1 MKKFKI
7 IVLFLLLMIPFGV
20 KAESKV
26 KLYFFHG
33 DGCPHCAEEEE
44 FFDEYLK
51 ENDNVEI
58 VKYEVWH
65 SSDNRELLQKVQ
77 DKINNHQNGV
87 PYLVISDKAI
97 VGYIKGNTDNTIK
110 CYVANYLNDEEQV
123 DKCIKDKYLTKNDK
137 KKKYI
142 DVVGQL
148 AKGEDVDINNSEP
161 ETPAKVDPVEE
172 DKTFNIPILG
182 KISAK
187 TVSLPLLS
195 IVLGLTD
202 GFNPCAMWVLVFLL
216 TTLIGMN
223 DKKKMIILGSVFL
236 ITSGLVYFLMMFTW
250 LNVIINISMSI
261 VFRVLIAIFALGAG
275 IYNLYNYIKS
285 LKTDD
290 GCTVVNRNQRKKI
303 MERIKEFVHKKSL
316 IIAVLGIIILAIGVN
331 LVELLCSAG
340 LPMIYGEV
348 LAINKITGPKA
359 LIYDLIYILF
369 FMLDDFIVFF
379 VAIKTMNLASIS
391 NKFSKYSH
399 LIAGIIMLIIG
410 ILLIIKP
417 SWLMFNF

>member
-1 MKKFKI
+1 MKKIKI
-7 IVLFLLLMIPFGV
+7 LILFLLLMIPFGV
-20 KAESKV
+20 KADSKV
-26 KLYFFHG
+26 KLYLFYG

-51 ENDNVEI
+51 NNNNVEL

-87 PYLVISDKAI
+87 PFLVIGDKSI

-123 DKCIKDKYLTKNDK
+123 DECIKDKYLTKTDS

-142 DVVGQL
+142 DVVGKLVSGQDVNIEVPE
-148 AKGEDVDINNSEP
+148 KEPDTKEDPIG
-161 ETPAKVDPVEE
+161 E

-216 TTLIGMN
+216 STLIGMK
-223 DKKKMIILGSVFL
+223 DKKKMVILGSVFL
-236 ITSGLVYFLMMFTW
+236 LTSGLVYFLVMFTW

-261 VFRVLIAIFALGAG
+261 LFRILIAIFALGAG

-290 GCTVVNRNQRKKI
+290 GCTVVNRTQRKKV
-303 MERIKEFVHKKSL
+303 MDRIKEFVHKKSL
-316 IIAVLGIIILAIGVN
+316 IIAILGIMLLAIGVN

-348 LAINKITGPKA
+348 LAINNITGPKA
-359 LIYDLIYILF
+359 LVYDLIYILF
-369 FMLDDFIVFF
+369 FMLDDFIIFF
-379 VAIKTMNLASIS
+379 IAIRTMNLASFS

-399 LIAGIIMLIIG
+399 LVAGIIMLIIG

>member
-1 MKKFKI
+1 MKKIKI
-7 IVLFLLLMIPFGV
+7 LILFLLLMIPFGV
-20 KAESKV
+20 KADSKV
-26 KLYFFHG
+26 KLYLFYG

-51 ENDNVEI
+51 DNNNVEL
-58 VKYEVWH
+58 VKYEVWY

-87 PYLVISDKAI
+87 PFLVIGDKSI

-110 CYVANYLNDEEQV
+110 CYVANYLNDDKQV
-123 DKCIKDKYLTKNDK
+123 DECIKDKYLTKTDR

-142 DVVGQL
+142 DVVGKLVSGQDVNIEVPE
-148 AKGEDVDINNSEP
+148 KEPDTKEDPI
-161 ETPAKVDPVEE
+161 EE

-216 TTLIGMN
+216 STLIGMK
-223 DKKKMIILGSVFL
+223 DKKKMVILGSVFL
-236 ITSGLVYFLMMFTW
+236 LTSGLVYFLVMFTW

-261 VFRVLIAIFALGAG
+261 IFRILIAIFALGAG

-290 GCTVVNRNQRKKI
+290 GCTVVNRTQRKKV
-303 MERIKEFVHKKSL
+303 MVRIKEFVHKKSL
-316 IIAVLGIIILAIGVN
+316 IIAILGIMLLAIGVN

-348 LAINKITGPKA
+348 LAINNITGPKA
-359 LIYDLIYILF
+359 LVYDLIYILF
-369 FMLDDFIVFF
+369 FMLDDFIIFF
-379 VAIKTMNLASIS
+379 IAIRTMNLARFS

-399 LIAGIIMLIIG
+399 LVAGIIMLIIG